1 MTLFSGC
8 VAAQRRARGSCSFRH
23 IAGPASS
30 DEPHTTIG
38 LLDGF
43 RLAHDDR
50 QVTLPASSQRLLAY
64 LSLHDRPLGRTRVAF
79 TLWSNADETR
89 AFGALR
95 SALWRLRRVA
105 HPLVV
110 TGPQG
115 LALAPGI
122 RVDWRDG
129 IGLANKLL
137 DGDGDWTD
145 VHASQLQGELLPDW
159 YEDWVVLARE
169 QFNEL
174 RVHAL
179 EALSERNLRAGR
191 HARAIEA
198 GLVAAHAE
206 PLRDSTHRALIRAYV
221 AEGNHAKALDHYR
234 RFARRLRDEVG
245 TRPSDQM
252 DTLVRAIAPL

>member
-1 MTLFSGC
+1 
-8 VAAQRRARGSCSFRH
+8 
-23 IAGPASS
+23 
-30 DEPHTTIG
+30 

-79 TLWSNADETR
+79 TLWTNADETR

-95 SALWRLRRVA
+95 SALWRLRRVP

-110 TGPQG
+110 TRPQG

-122 RVDWRDG
+122 RVDLREG
-129 IGLANKLL
+129 MGLANALL
-137 DGDGDWTD
+137 DGDGDGDWTG

-159 YEDWVVLARE
+159 YDDWVVRARE
-169 QFNEL
+169 QFDEL

-198 GLVAAHAE
+198 GLAAAHAE
-206 PLRDSTHRALIRAYV
+206 PLRESTHRALIRAYV
-221 AEGNHAKALDHYR
+221 AEGNHAEALDHYR

-245 TRPSDQM
+245 MRPSDQM
-252 DTLVRAIAPL
+252 DTLVRAIAVL